1 MGYES
6 KLVVAR
12 PYHDSNE
19 KVTGYDVIAV
29 INLGTMQSNFFPIE
43 ETFPNELE
51 TEIFLDGSY
60 KIEDCYG
67 EYLRYGDVRTVLRTL
82 HACEAQSHYR
92 RSDMA
97 INLLKSFTT
106 REWDDDIMVIHYGY

>member
-12 PYHDSNE
+12 PFEGPDG
-19 KVTGYDVIAV
+19 KVTGYDTIAV
-29 INLGTMQSNFFPIE
+29 INLGAMQNAFFAIE

-51 TEIFLDGSY
+51 TEIFLEGSY

-67 EYLRYGDVRTVLRTL
+67 EHLRYGNVRSVLRTL
-82 HACEAQSHYR
+82 HACEAQCHYR

-106 REWDDDIMVIHYGY
+106 SEWDDDIMVIHYGY